1 MQKKFINIF
10 NRINILQNSSN
21 SNSPKKESVR
31 CSNIELFRIVL
42 MLIII
47 AHHYVVNSGIPAQYN
62 FSYELPSFKMFFFQ
76 SLGFGGKMA
85 INCFLLIS
93 GYFMIK
99 SEFKIRKLI
108 HLYIQIKFYKLVIY
122 IIFALVGY
130 EDFNLK
136 IILSRLFSVLYSIG
150 YGRSFPELFL
160 FLYLLS
166 PYINKLLFSIEQNAF
181 KRLVLILLFYFT
193 GLSTIFRSID
203 TINYVGWFITVY
215 MIGAYIRLYPNQLT
229 ESRRFGKC
237 GSIIIW
243 GLSIS
248 SIFIGDVLRCQQI
261 WHIKNYYYWVN
272 DAHKPLAVLLAIFL
286 CIWFKNMELS
296 HNKLINKLASSVFG
310 ILLIHA
316 NSDAMREFL
325 WYDLLKNDEFYHS
338 PYFMIHAIGSIIIVY
353 LTCFIID
360 QARRYLFAWL
370 KK

>member
-203 TINYVGWFITVY
+203 TINYVGWFITV
-215 MIGAYIRLYPNQLT
+215 
-229 ESRRFGKC
+229 
-237 GSIIIW
+237 
-243 GLSIS
+243 
-248 SIFIGDVLRCQQI
+248 
-261 WHIKNYYYWVN
+261 
-272 DAHKPLAVLLAIFL
+272 
-286 CIWFKNMELS
+286 
-296 HNKLINKLASSVFG
+296 
-310 ILLIHA
+310 
-316 NSDAMREFL
+316 
-325 WYDLLKNDEFYHS
+325 
-338 PYFMIHAIGSIIIVY
+338 
-353 LTCFIID
+353 
-360 QARRYLFAWL
+360 
-370 KK
+370 